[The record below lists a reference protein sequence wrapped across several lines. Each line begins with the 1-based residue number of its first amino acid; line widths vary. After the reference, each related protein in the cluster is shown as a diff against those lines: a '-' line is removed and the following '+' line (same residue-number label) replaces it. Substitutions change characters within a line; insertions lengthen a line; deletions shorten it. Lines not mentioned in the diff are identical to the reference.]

1 MRLVPGIFGHCADFH
16 PQLSLIQPHSHCRG
30 QNTKML
36 SAIIR
41 DLIFEQ
47 PISSEPQP
55 NQRVAYMTNMSRQI
69 LGRSVVVRSQGVH
82 SLG

>member
-1 MRLVPGIFGHCADFH
+1 
-16 PQLSLIQPHSHCRG
+16 
-30 QNTKML
+30 ML

-47 PISSEPQP
+47 SEPQP

-82 SLG
+82 SLGSPPHLSEASGLKFFTLPLVSNDPPA